1 MADGKKRILIADDE
15 TILLDMMVEFCD
27 DIGVQAIPAEN
38 GTQALEKAVG
48 EKPDAILV
56 DNRMPDMLGL
66 VVIEKLKASENTKNI
81 PIVLLSG
88 DAKLIET
95 EAKNKGAFGVLLK
108 PVTRAT
114 LKQMLVSCI
123 GSF

>member
-1 MADGKKRILIADDE
+1 MADGKKRILVADDE
-15 TILLDMMVEFCD
+15 MILLDMMLEFCD
-27 DIGVQAIPAEN
+27 DIGVQGIPAEN
-38 GTQALEKAVG
+38 GTQALEKAAA

-66 VVIEKLKASENTKNI
+66 VVIEKLKAAENTKNI
-81 PIVLLSG
+81 PVILLSG

-95 EAKNKGAFGVLLK
+95 EAKSKGANGVLLK

-114 LKQMLVSCI
+114 LKQMLESCI
-123 GSF
+123 GAF